1 MKTPKGV
8 SMDRILV
15 EAKALQIGDFVVI
28 QPVDEN
34 KNPINKQFAERVTAI
49 GINLSDRTV
58 DVRTDNNGKTRSSM
72 GLPLDL
78 ELEIFRPKDDA

>member
-1 MKTPKGV
+1 
-8 SMDRILV
+8 MDRILV